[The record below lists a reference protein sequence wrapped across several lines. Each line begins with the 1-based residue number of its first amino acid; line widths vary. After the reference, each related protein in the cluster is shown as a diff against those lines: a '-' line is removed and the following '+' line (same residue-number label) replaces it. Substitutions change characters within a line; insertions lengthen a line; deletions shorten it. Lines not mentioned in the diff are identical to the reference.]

1 MTAPESSLISPIS
14 ESNISFG
21 LEPAFNALHSLVLL
35 TKVDHLSGLDE
46 WVTRT
51 ALDLSPDRGH
61 INQVVLIG
69 VHYAVVPT
77 RSWSSFPLYLDDL
90 DRQDPVALRDRVFA
104 AYFRIGREKGESTA
118 GLMMPTIPELLA
130 DQPLY
135 FSFLRERFGSF
146 DEEIEAEAYD
156 LLNDPSQ
163 LKETAVSHLR
173 YMWTHVMSPEW
184 ERVQPLLQS
193 CVDAYRQ
200 IDFSGKSISEA
211 IQQVVEQK
219 PDDWCEKIAQEADR
233 VVFVPS
239 AHVGPYQGRYVV
251 NRTLYLLFGARQP
264 QGLAS
269 LWPDL
274 SRSELLVRL
283 TALSD
288 DNRLRILHL
297 IAQNGEMCS
306 PDIIRQLDLS
316 QSAASRH
323 LQQLS
328 ATGYL
333 MERRR
338 EGAKCYTLSED
349 RIEDTFR
356 ALSKFL
362 QSKNT
367 GS

>member
-1 MTAPESSLISPIS
+1 MPALESSLISPTS

-21 LEPAFNALHSLVLL
+21 VEPVFNALYSLLLL

-51 ALDLSPDRGH
+51 AVALPPDRRYM
-61 INQVVLIG
+61 NQVVLIG

-77 RSWSSFPLYLDDL
+77 RSWSSFPRYMDDL
-90 DRQDPVALRDRVFA
+90 ARQDPIALRDRVFD
-104 AYFRIGREKGESTA
+104 AYFSMGKDKGESMA
-118 GLMMPTIPELLA
+118 GLMKPTIPELLA

-135 FSFLRERFGSF
+135 FSFLRERFNSF
-146 DEEIEAEAYD
+146 DEEVEAEAHL
-156 LLNDPSQ
+156 LLNDPPK
-163 LKETAVSHLR
+163 LKETVVSHLR
-173 YMWTHVMSPEW
+173 YMWTHVMAPEW
-184 ERVQPLLQS
+184 ERVQPLLQT

-200 IDFSGKSISEA
+200 IDFSGKSIDEA
-211 IQQVVEQK
+211 IQQVVDQK
-219 PDDWCEKIAQEADR
+219 PDEWCQKAASKAER

-239 AHVGPYQGRYVV
+239 AHVGPYQGRYLV

-274 SRSELLVRL
+274 SRSELLVRM
-283 TALSD
+283 TALAD

-333 MERRR
+333 VERRR
-338 EGAKCYTLSED
+338 EGAKCYTLGQD

-362 QSKNT
+362 QKKNA